1 MTIEQVTESQR
12 LLAQALGALANAANN
27 AVTMEISTTVVLAT
41 TRIPASID
49 AIQVYGGAAVGDGI
63 QGIYVRGTGAGQIT
77 SADGAT
83 WIPATRHVFADLPAA
98 ADANGMIAAITDGL
112 AGNCGDA
119 TCTTWGTTVTGGGG
133 ALKLLLWSNGTNWT
147 LIGK

>member
-1 MTIEQVTESQR
+1 VTIEQVTESQR
-12 LLAQALGALANAANN
+12 LLAQTMNALADAANK
-27 AVTMEISTTVVLAT
+27 AVTMRISTTAALAT
-41 TRIPASID
+41 VLVPASIT
-49 AIQVYGGAAVGDGI
+49 AIEVLGGAAVGDGL
-63 QGIYVRGTGAGQIT
+63 QGVYVRGTGAGQVS

-83 WIPATRHVFADLPAA
+83 WIPATRHLFATLPAA
-98 ADANGMIAAITDGL
+98 NTANGLIAAITDGL
-112 AGNCGDA
+112 AGNCGDG